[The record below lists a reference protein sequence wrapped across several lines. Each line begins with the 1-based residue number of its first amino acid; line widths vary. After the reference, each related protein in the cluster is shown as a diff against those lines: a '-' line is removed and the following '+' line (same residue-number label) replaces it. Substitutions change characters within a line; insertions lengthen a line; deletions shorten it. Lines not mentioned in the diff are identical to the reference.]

1 MEHWQ
6 FLIQK
11 QGDRSWHAL
20 ESPNTEIVEGR
31 YRVLARSSLPNQDV
45 EVRVTYFSPQE
56 VPPKRRIQ
64 KRLRRTN
71 SEGLMAV
78 IPFTYLKPGIW
89 ELRCSGDLISD
100 ILGKSW
106 QYGVHLQV
114 NSQAA
119 DEVEQELEIENTLEI
134 DSFHQPDSLSD
145 GNLTS
150 NSGTELTITNESY
163 FLSTG
168 FSLDQEGTVIDE
180 PVNPVWVKGET
191 AEQILQN
198 LIDLAL
204 PTSELLLEDAK
215 VEDSPTSEP
224 SLPLLL
230 TLDRETYITR
240 WGHLLTI
247 HGNVE
252 LQKNLEQADKTV
264 STENLRALELR
275 IELRSPLSS
284 GILTQLRQSL
294 GEKSLPITIRSV
306 IDIPADCESK
316 LILADIKLY
325 GVMGYAVAEAKA
337 NPEAVTLLASHSFTI
352 TADVADLLA
361 VKNAVKASPVDEQNG
376 TILGISTAEAPI
388 SLDLELFNLVK
399 TSSPRKLQPTIP
411 SINTPLPGQIDS
423 QSLNKSADF
432 RFPQLPKLPDNPTD
446 GIAPADLVTELTLEL
461 PLLEQNDTTVPQ
473 APAPI
478 NLDQLLIKARRSR
491 ILGSTL
497 PYLKRLPSEPSSSE
511 VKTSQIADELIESV
525 VQELPQV
532 DNLITEPETN
542 LEDVLSD
549 IEVHDEVVAELE
561 SQPMAEVIETLETNT
576 SATEL
581 AAEPIT
587 ELIDE
592 NVSAI
597 SISPSLPYSSP
608 LIRKW
613 MERQGYSL
621 PEFVTNT
628 SDFPQEQPAPEEP
641 AIIPLSPA
649 TLEFDDSLSSLLD
662 VQAEAVETDLITPE
676 ETEKQM
682 SVGIEDISPESS
694 VLQLEL
700 PSTEPT
706 YTASSWLAQEFVVD
720 DSDNEPELETNNNQL
735 PKTEQQAIANTI
747 DAPQEI
753 LEPLPIPQLYVPDG
767 ELIAGTLV
775 RIRVELPQVSPQVV
789 VKLWVEDCQT
799 RLLDGPHLLKELLQ
813 NSSGNLEAMT
823 QLNIPFGCME
833 IRIEAIALNTATQ
846 QESHKVTIVKT
857 VIPPDLPNVSL
868 NDLLGM

>member
-20 ESPNTEIVEGR
+20 ESPNTEILEGR

-114 NSQAA
+114 NSQDA

-134 DSFHQPDSLSD
+134 DSFHQPDSVSD

-150 NSGTELTITNESY
+150 NSVPQLTITNQSY

-168 FSLDQEGTVIDE
+168 SSLDQDSTAIDE
-180 PVNPVWVKGET
+180 PVSPVWVKGET

-204 PTSELLLEDAK
+204 PTSELLLEETKID
-215 VEDSPTSEP
+215 DSPKSEP

-247 HGNVE
+247 HGNVA

-264 STENLRALELR
+264 NTENLQALELR

-325 GVMGYAVAEAKA
+325 GVMSYAMPEAKA
-337 NPEAVTLLASHSFTI
+337 NPGDVTLLASHSFTI

-361 VKNAVKASPVDEQNG
+361 VKNAVKASPVDEQND
-376 TILGISTAEAPI
+376 IMSGISTAEPHT

-399 TSSPRKLQPTIP
+399 TSSPRKLQPIIP
-411 SINTPLPGQIDS
+411 SVNTPLPGQVDP

-432 RFPQLPKLPDNPTD
+432 RLLQLPKLPDNPTD
-446 GIAPADLVTELTLEL
+446 GIVPADLVTEVTLEL
-461 PLLEQNDTTVPQ
+461 PLLEQDDTNVPQ

-478 NLDQLLIKARRSR
+478 NLDQLLIKARPSR
-491 ILGSTL
+491 VLGSTL
-497 PYLKRLPSEPSSSE
+497 PYLKRLPTEPSSSE
-511 VKTSQIADELIESV
+511 VKTSQIAEELIASV
-525 VQELPQV
+525 VEELPQV
-532 DNLITEPETN
+532 DNSITEPESN

-549 IEVHDEVVAELE
+549 IEVHDEVEAELE
-561 SQPMAEVIETLETNT
+561 SQPMTEVIETLEIDT
-576 SATEL
+576 SATEST
-581 AAEPIT
+581 AEPLT
-587 ELIDE
+587 EFIDE

-597 SISPSLPYSSP
+597 SIAPSLPYSSP

-613 MERQGYSL
+613 MERQGYSF
-621 PEFVTNT
+621 PED
-628 SDFPQEQPAPEEP
+628 DFPQEQTTPEEP
-641 AIIPLSPA
+641 AIISLNSETP
-649 TLEFDDSLSSLLD
+649 EFEDTSLLD
-662 VQAEAVETDLITPE
+662 VPAEAVETDLITLE
-676 ETEKQM
+676 DTENQM
-682 SVGIEDISPESS
+682 SVEIENISPESS
-694 VLQLEL
+694 VLQVEL

-720 DSDNEPELETNNNQL
+720 DSDSEPELQTNKNQL
-735 PKTEQQAIANTI
+735 PNTEQQEIANTI
-747 DAPQEI
+747 DSPQEI

-775 RIRVELPQVSPQVV
+775 RMRVELPQVSPQVV
-789 VKLWVEDCQT
+789 VKLWMEDCQT
-799 RLLDGPHLLKELLQ
+799 RWLLDGPHLLKELLQ

-857 VIPPDLPNVSL
+857 VIPPDLPNMSL

>member
-20 ESPNTEIVEGR
+20 ESPNTEILEGR

-114 NSQAA
+114 NSQDA

-134 DSFHQPDSLSD
+134 DSFHQPDSVSD
-145 GNLTS
+145 ENLTS

-168 FSLDQEGTVIDE
+168 LSLDRENTAIDE
-180 PVNPVWVKGET
+180 PVSPVWVKGET

-204 PTSELLLEDAK
+204 PTSELLLEETKID
-215 VEDSPTSEP
+215 DSPTSEP

-247 HGNVE
+247 HGNVA
-252 LQKNLEQADKTV
+252 LQKNLEQADKTDK
-264 STENLRALELR
+264 TENLQALELR

-325 GVMGYAVAEAKA
+325 GVMSYAIPEAKA
-337 NPEAVTLLASHSFTI
+337 NPGEVTLLASHSFTI

-361 VKNAVKASPVDEQNG
+361 VKNAVKTSPVDEQND
-376 TILGISTAEAPI
+376 IMSGISTAETPT

-399 TSSPRKLQPTIP
+399 TSSPRKLQSTIP
-411 SINTPLPGQIDS
+411 SVNAPLPGQIEP

-432 RFPQLPKLPDNPTD
+432 RLPQLPKLPDNPTD
-446 GIAPADLVTELTLEL
+446 GIAPSDLATEVTSEL
-461 PLLEQNDTTVPQ
+461 PPLEQNDTTVPQ

-478 NLDQLLIKARRSR
+478 NLDQLLIKARPSR

-497 PYLKRLPSEPSSSE
+497 PYLKRLPAEPSSSE
-511 VKTSQIADELIESV
+511 VKTSQIAEELIASV
-525 VQELPQV
+525 VEELPQV
-532 DNLITEPETN
+532 DNSITEPETS

-549 IEVHDEVVAELE
+549 IEVHDAVEEELE
-561 SQPMAEVIETLETNT
+561 SPPIAEVIETLDTDT
-576 SATEL
+576 STTES
-581 AAEPIT
+581 AAEPLT
-587 ELIDE
+587 EFIDE

-597 SISPSLPYSSP
+597 SIAPSLPYSSP

-613 MERQGYSL
+613 MERQGYSF
-621 PEFVTNT
+621 PED
-628 SDFPQEQPAPEEP
+628 DFPQEQNPTEES
-641 AIIPLSPA
+641 AIISLNPEIP
-649 TLEFDDSLSSLLD
+649 EFEDTSLSDLL
-662 VQAEAVETDLITPE
+662 AEAVETDLTTPE
-676 ETEKQM
+676 VTENQI
-682 SVGIEDISPESS
+682 SVEIENISPESL
-694 VLQLEL
+694 VLQVEL
-700 PSTEPT
+700 PTTEPT

-720 DSDNEPELETNNNQL
+720 DSDSEPELQTNKNQL
-735 PKTEQQAIANTI
+735 PKTEQQEIANTI
-747 DAPQEI
+747 DASQEI

-775 RIRVELPQVSPQVV
+775 RMRVELPQVSPQVV
-789 VKLWVEDCQT
+789 VKLWMEDCQT
-799 RLLDGPHLLKELLQ
+799 RWLLDGPHLIKELLQ

-823 QLNIPFGCME
+823 QINIPFGCME